1 MAQPDLP
8 PGLAPS
14 LMDRLLDPESTGTR
28 AQPGYTLGQ
37 ILESVKN
44 DLDTL
49 LNTRRAFVVL
59 EKQYPEIAKSVVTFG
74 LPDLTFVSGST
85 LGKQEEI
92 GKLIEKAIGLH
103 EPRLRKVKAKI
114 VRTRGVELRLQFHI
128 DAELRV
134 ENAPA
139 VMFETMVELTT
150 GHVSV
155 REGD

>member
-1 MAQPDLP
+1 MAQFDLP

-14 LMDRLLDPESTGTR
+14 LMDRLLDPESMGTR
-28 AQPGYTLGQ
+28 AQPGYSLGQ
-37 ILESVKN
+37 ILESVKD
-44 DLDTL
+44 DLEDL
-49 LNTRRAFVVL
+49 LNTRRAFQVFD
-59 EKQYPEIAKSVVTFG
+59 KQFPETAKSVVTFG
-74 LPDLTFVSGST
+74 LPDLTFVGGSS
-85 LGKQEEI
+85 LGKHEEI
-92 GKLIEKAIGLH
+92 GKLIEKAIDMH

-114 VRTRGVELRLQFHI
+114 MRSRGVELRVQFHI

-139 VMFETMVELTT
+139 VMFETVVELTT